1 MVNLNHIP
9 QRSPGI
15 IARRTGDEY
24 VLVPVTDNIADMTS
38 MYTLNETAAFV
49 WDRIDGSSTAD
60 EIARALADEYG
71 QDIET
76 TRQDVLACIGDLEK
90 YLITTR

>member
-1 MVNLNHIP
+1 MLNLNHIP

-49 WDRIDGSSTAD
+49 WDRIDGSATVE
-60 EIARALADEYG
+60 EIATALADEYG
-71 QDIET
+71 EDIET
-76 TRQDVLACIGDLEK
+76 TRRDVVACIEDLEK
-90 YLITTR
+90 YLITKR